1 MRDLVKAFVMRPW
14 WLLML
19 DVFLF
24 ALALLLLSDLWAMV
38 GGRPAGAL
46 PGRFETIP
54 ASVLQAVADK
64 PAPVCLT
71 EQDMRRQIAR
81 DEPAAAITVVT
92 DRAAYMALFNALPP
106 ATAKP
111 VPATLLLVEAPHLP
125 TVLVLAFGGH
135 GCLSFYSTVIKAQHE
150 RLLERLGESI

>member
-1 MRDLVKAFVMRPW
+1 MRDHVTAFAGRPW
-14 WLLML
+14 WLLLL

-24 ALALLLLSDLWAMV
+24 VLVLLLLLPDLWNPVA
-38 GGRPAGAL
+38 GGGAVA
-46 PGRFETIP
+46 PVYFEGTE
-54 ASVLQAVADK
+54 ASVLQGVADK

-81 DEPAAAITVVT
+81 DEPAAAITVVAA
-92 DRAAYMALFNALPP
+92 RVAYMALFNALPP